1 MNKLELRGEKE
12 RVVCT
17 ALRVWFAE
25 VRGEGEQVRGLVGDD
40 DVGSA
45 GQSVVKV
52 PQAGLQAGGVT
63 HGQRHSAID
72 LTIVFTF
79 HINT

>member
-17 ALRVWFAE
+17 ALRVGFAE

-40 DVGSA
+40 DVGPP
-45 GQSVVKV
+45 GQGVVQL
-52 PQAGLQAGGVT
+52 PQTGLQP
-63 HGQRHSAID
+63 
-72 LTIVFTF
+72 
-79 HINT
+79 